1 VKKEV
6 ITFLSFACFELSGE
20 KIKRFFP
27 YTSSRD
33 FDRQDGELE
42 MDLRKWN
49 GVERRSR
56 PTNSF

>member
-1 VKKEV
+1 VGKK
-6 ITFLSFACFELSGE
+6 SKG
-20 KIKRFFP
+20 FFP